1 MSRKR
6 IVVGIILNFILF
18 LALTRFVCIG
28 LYGNGVAITK
38 EIQQA
43 ELVMPLVLWCVVV
56 MYLIALFHALVT
68 KKEVCKFVDAMRLI
82 TIASELTICAVRL
95 GLVMPYRKTF
105 DITGVDIYTFIV
117 IPLLGFIS
125 FLATKK
131 NYSPLGLLYANLG
144 VVAYVGTIVTLVV
157 LNKINPPYNFI
168 DVMNQKVYKSVIN
181 GVIILAINTVI
192 AGIIML
198 ITRYKRVEKR

>member
-1 MSRKR
+1 
-6 IVVGIILNFILF
+6 
-18 LALTRFVCIG
+18 
-28 LYGNGVAITK
+28 
-38 EIQQA
+38 
-43 ELVMPLVLWCVVV
+43 
-56 MYLIALFHALVT
+56 
-68 KKEVCKFVDAMRLI
+68 MRLI

-144 VVAYVGTIVTLVV
+144 TIVTLVV